1 MVIVN
6 ACSLD
11 EIELKSVHISV
22 NTSEVKDANN
32 ETKDEEPLVT
42 DNSVINVPRYFKL
55 FECGRN
61 SLKNLDAAYDQVC
74 MEIS

>member
-1 MVIVN
+1 M
-6 ACSLD
+6 
-11 EIELKSVHISV
+11 
-22 NTSEVKDANN
+22 SEVKDRIF
-32 ETKDEEPLVT
+32 ETNDEEPLVT

-61 SLKNLDAAYDQVC
+61 SLKTLDAAYDQVC